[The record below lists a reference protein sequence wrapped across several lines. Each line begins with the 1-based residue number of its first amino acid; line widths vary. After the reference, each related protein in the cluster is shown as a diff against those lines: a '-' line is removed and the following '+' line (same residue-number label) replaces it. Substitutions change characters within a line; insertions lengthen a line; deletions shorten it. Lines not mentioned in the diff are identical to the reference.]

1 MTDTSLPTYAKV
13 LSEIERSQLA
23 VDAPE
28 LHGSLSGFLCAGGEA
43 SPSDWLRQLALEG
56 VAGDALQQFYRATS
70 EQLQSPDFG
79 FELFLPAEEQPLAQR
94 ADALVAWCRGFL
106 GGFGLVA
113 GSSNELTDESAEA
126 LDDLGRIASSA
137 FSYDDPDAD
146 EAALAEVVEFVRVAA
161 LLLHGDCV
169 LRRQTRREL
178 H

>member
-1 MTDTSLPTYAKV
+1 MTDTALPAYATV
-13 LSEIERSQLA
+13 SAQIERGRLA
-23 VDAPE
+23 VDASE

-43 SPSDWLRQLALEG
+43 RGDDWLQRLTLEG
-56 VAGDALQQFYRATS
+56 PAGDALDQLFLATI
-70 EQLQSPDFG
+70 EQLKSPDFG
-79 FELFLPAEEQPLAQR
+79 FVLLLPTDEQALEQR

-113 GSSNELTDESAEA
+113 GSGEDLSEESEEA
-126 LDDLGRIASSA
+126 LDDLGRIAASA

-146 EAALAEVVEFVRVAA
+146 EAALAEVIEFVRVAA

-169 LRRQTRREL
+169 LRRQSRRDL

>member
-1 MTDTSLPTYAKV
+1 MNDTSLPTYAMV
-13 LSEIERSQLA
+13 LAEIERSQLA
-23 VDAPE
+23 VDASE

-43 SPSDWLRQLALEG
+43 NHSDWLRPLALEG
-56 VAGDALQQFYRATS
+56 AAGEALQQLYRATS
-70 EQLQSPDFG
+70 GQLQSPDFG
-79 FELFLPAEEQPLAQR
+79 FELFLPVDEQALEQR

-113 GSSNELTDESAEA
+113 GSSNDLTDESAEA

-137 FSYDDPDAD
+137 FTYDDPDAD
-146 EAALAEVVEFVRVAA
+146 EAALAEVIEFVRVAA

>member
-1 MTDTSLPTYAKV
+1 MTDTPLPSYAV
-13 LSEIERSQLA
+13 ALSEIERSRLG
-23 VDAPE
+23 VDASE

-43 SPSDWLRQLALEG
+43 DPAGWLHRLALVG
-56 VAGDALQQFYRATS
+56 VAGDALQQLYRATS

-79 FELFLPAEEQPLAQR
+79 FELFLPADELGLEQR

-137 FSYDDPDAD
+137 FSYEDPDAD
-146 EAALAEVVEFVRVAA
+146 EAALAEVIEFVRVAA

>member
-1 MTDTSLPTYAKV
+1 MTDTPLPSYAAA
-13 LSEIERSQLA
+13 LSEIERSRMA
-23 VDAPE
+23 VDASE

-43 SPSDWLRQLALEG
+43 DPAGWLHRLALEG
-56 VAGDALQQFYRATS
+56 AAGDVLQQLYRATT

-79 FELFLPAEEQPLAQR
+79 FELFLPADELELEQR

-113 GSSNELTDESAEA
+113 GSSNALTDESAEA

-146 EAALAEVVEFVRVAA
+146 EAALAEVIEFVRVAA